1 MYAAVPNRPQ
11 SQATVPGTGLARAV
25 RTWLVLGAVLTLAFP
40 ALRSSSSALGWL
52 PLWLVVTPLVGT
64 LVATRHP
71 WREARALGRVVV
83 GNRWAA
89 APAQARRV
97 YR

>member
-1 MYAAVPNRPQ
+1 MSASRLNR
-11 SQATVPGTGLARAV
+11 SAQAIAPGTGLARAV
-25 RTWLVLGAVLTLAFP
+25 RTWLVLGAVLSLAFP
-40 ALRSSSSALGWL
+40 ALRGSSPTLGWL

-83 GNRWAA
+83 GDRWATT
-89 APAQARRV
+89 PAQARRV
-97 YR
+97 HR